1 VTRFAL
7 VGRVLGAVAT
17 LVLVVMFVPPS
28 RSRIDRIVV
37 VGLAV
42 YAGFL
47 VRSEFGVGVRPE
59 AVAPPPPSYGELS
72 PADEQDVRLARLDAS
87 LVRATESG
95 EQFAKVT
102 APMLRRLVTERLRAK
117 QGIDV
122 TADPAGARRLMGEE
136 LWQIFAAPPEQHGPV
151 PPPER
156 LRHLVDRL
164 ERL

>member
-1 VTRFAL
+1 MRTRA
-7 VGRVLGAVAT
+7 VGRLLGALAT

-28 RSRIDRIVV
+28 RARADRIVV

-42 YAGFL
+42 YAAFL
-47 VRSEFGVGVRPE
+47 VRAAFGVGHRPE
-59 AVAPPPPSYGELS
+59 AVAPPAPSYGELS
-72 PADEQDVRLARLDAS
+72 PAEEQDVRLARLDAS

-95 EQFAKVT
+95 EQFANVT
-102 APMLRRLVTERLRAK
+102 VPLLRRLATERLRAK

-136 LWQIFAAPPEQHGPV
+136 LWQIFAAPPEHGPPV
-151 PPPER
+151 APER
-156 LRHLVDRL
+156 LRVLVDRL

>member
-1 VTRFAL
+1 MRTKAA
-7 VGRVLGAVAT
+7 GRVLGALAT
-17 LVLVVMFVPPS
+17 VVLVVMFMPPS
-28 RSRIDRIVV
+28 RLRVDRIVV

-47 VRSEFGVGVRPE
+47 VRSGFGVGVRPE
-59 AVAPPPPSYGELS
+59 AVAPPAPSYGELS

-102 APMLRRLVTERLRAK
+102 VPLLRRLAIERLRAK

-136 LWQIFAAPPEQHGPV
+136 LWQIFAAPPEQHA
-151 PPPER
+151 PPPAPER